1 MDFEWRGSQENQE
14 GTKMDKAKKV
24 VPVVIVC
31 VIVAYVIFRCVFS
44 VNEQTNAVIT
54 QFGRVVDVKTAG
66 VYFIPPWQS
75 VKKVD
80 VTTHGTSIGYVI
92 EEDGQ
97 KGAYP
102 VDENNAIMITSD
114 FNLLNIDFYI
124 EYKVSDPIAYL
135 YNAEEPDE
143 ILKNITMASIRNVVS
158 NYTVDEAMTTGKNQI
173 QSDIKADIVRSLDEQ
188 KIGLSLVNITIQDSR
203 PPVDSVVSA
212 FKAVETAKQ
221 GADTAMNQALQY
233 KNQQIPAAE
242 ADADAIIQKANAYK
256 ATRLAEAEGQVARFN
271 EMYKEYSRFPEVT
284 RKRLFFE
291 KMEELMPNV
300 KVIITDG
307 STQTMLP
314 LDDFA
319 SSSDTQA
326 VTATENT
333 SSGND
338 NTEEEVTEDEE

>member
-1 MDFEWRGSQENQE
+1 MDRARK
-14 GTKMDKAKKV
+14 TA
-24 VPVVIVC
+24 PAIVIC
-31 VIVAYVIFRCVFS
+31 VIAVYLIYRCVFS

-54 QFGRVVDVKTAG
+54 QFGKVVDVKTAG

-102 VDENNAIMITSD
+102 VDELNAIMITSD

-135 YNAEEPDE
+135 YNAEDPED
-143 ILKNITMASIRNVVS
+143 ILKNITLASIRNIVS

-173 QSDIKADIVRSLDEQ
+173 QADIKADIVRALDEQ
-188 KIGLSLVNITIQDSR
+188 QIGLSLVNITIQDSR
-203 PPVDSVVSA
+203 PPVESVVSA

-242 ADADAIIQKANAYK
+242 ADADAIVQKANAYK
-256 ATRLAEAEGQVARFN
+256 ATRIAEAEGQVARFN

-284 RKRLFFE
+284 KKRLFFE

-319 SSSDTQA
+319 ALD
-326 VTATENT
+326 EE
-333 SSGND
+333 SGQSAAGAAPQE
-338 NTEEEVTEDEE
+338 TEVTEDED

>member
-1 MDFEWRGSQENQE
+1 
-14 GTKMDKAKKV
+14 MDKAKKT
-24 VPVVIVC
+24 VPVIVVC
-31 VIVAYVIFRCVFS
+31 AIVAYIIFRCVFS

-102 VDENNAIMITSD
+102 VDETNAIMITSD

-143 ILKNITMASIRNVVS
+143 ILKNITMASIRNIVS

-173 QSDIKADIVRSLDEQ
+173 QADIKADIIRALDTQ
-188 KIGLSLVNITIQDSR
+188 QIGLSLVNITIQDSR

-242 ADADAIIQKANAYK
+242 ADADAIVQKANAYK
-256 ATRLAEAEGQVARFN
+256 ATRLAEAEGQVSRFN
-271 EMYKEYSRFPEVT
+271 EMYKEYTRFPEVT

-314 LDDFA
+314 LDDFVNA
-319 SSSDTQA
+319 EGSSSYS
-326 VTATENT
+326 T
-333 SSGND
+333 SKQD
-338 NTEEEVTEDEE
+338 EYTTEEVIEDED